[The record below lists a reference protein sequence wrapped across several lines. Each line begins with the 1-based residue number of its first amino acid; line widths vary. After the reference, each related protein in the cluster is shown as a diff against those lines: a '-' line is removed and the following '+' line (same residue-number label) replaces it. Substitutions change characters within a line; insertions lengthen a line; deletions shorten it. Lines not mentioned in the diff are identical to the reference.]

1 VAWESV
7 QQEIDMSIHSPNH
20 PLSSPPPG
28 VIAMIQPHWRTALA
42 GILALCLML
51 PGFSPAV
58 AQQRASLPTAQQT
71 LAAPSTSEGA
81 TCTSTDGKATCSCS
95 APGGKCQA
103 KATSCSCYGV
113 APPTPSSSTP
123 RGPSALSATSEALEA
138 TCTSGDGKK
147 VCACGDQGCNAAEV
161 SCGCLGH

>member
-1 VAWESV
+1 
-7 QQEIDMSIHSPNH
+7 MSIHSLNH
-20 PLSSPPPG
+20 SPSSPLPG
-28 VIAMIQPHWRTALA
+28 FIAVIQHHWRTGLA
-42 GILALCLML
+42 GILALCLVL

-58 AQQRASLPTAQQT
+58 AQQRASQPTAQQA
-71 LAAPSTSEGA
+71 LAAPSISEGA

-113 APPTPSSSTP
+113 APPTPASSAR
-123 RGPSALSATSEALEA
+123 RGPSALSTTGQALKA